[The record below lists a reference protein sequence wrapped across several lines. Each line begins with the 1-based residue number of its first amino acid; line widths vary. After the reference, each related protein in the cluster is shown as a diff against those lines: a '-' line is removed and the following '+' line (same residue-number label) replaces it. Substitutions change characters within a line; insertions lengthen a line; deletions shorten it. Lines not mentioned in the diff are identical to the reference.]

1 MGVAGDIPKG
11 PEEKI
16 VFMEDLN
23 AGELAQAVI
32 KMNSSLVKI
41 TCWSY

>member
-11 PEEKI
+11 PEEKV

-32 KMNSSLVKI
+32 YESLLMI
-41 TCWSY
+41 S